1 MAAFA
6 IYMTGLGF
14 LRFGL
19 AAIYILVWKFRYCC
33 LKRYK
38 IKPIDMDE
46 NYQSI
51 RDETEFGQSDDEKE
65 DMVDA
70 QPISLPSL
78 PRSAAPVSQRLI
90 VDSSNSTHLSFKY
103 SQGATMQNTTTK
115 RFSSEPSYKFDELKS

>member
-1 MAAFA
+1 
-6 IYMTGLGF
+6 
-14 LRFGL
+14 
-19 AAIYILVWKFRYCC
+19 
-33 LKRYK
+33 
-38 IKPIDMDE
+38 MDE

-65 DMVDA
+65 ELVDP
-70 QPISLPSL
+70 QLISLPSL

-115 RFSSEPSYKFDELKS
+115 RFSSEPSQVFEELKS

>member
-70 QPISLPSL
+70 
-78 PRSAAPVSQRLI
+78 
-90 VDSSNSTHLSFKY
+90 
-103 SQGATMQNTTTK
+103 
-115 RFSSEPSYKFDELKS
+115 